1 LIRSLLVTAVAVVG
15 VGALAAAG
23 SSGDSAAGPPG
34 AAGSPARS
42 GGLPTTTGV
51 IPAALRIQL
60 SPAQVSAAAG
70 RCAAW
75 ADRAGFADNG
85 YVGGSLTTAI
95 AVAIGESG
103 CNPAACYDD
112 TTGQE
117 CTPAST
123 SGSHDSIDRGVWQIN
138 SRAWPQVSNS
148 CAFRGLCNAK
158 VAYGSVSADGSFF
171 GPWTVYLTD
180 HYAQFVWAAQQA
192 VNALRGGT
200 ITSGLLGS
208 CAAYA
213 AGAPGAQ
220 VRLANCGSGSASQ
233 QWTTSAS
240 TLRTTGG
247 LCLTAAPAAGAP
259 VTVLRCTGSRVQDW
273 ERGPGSGL
281 RNAGTGL
288 CLADAGSSRT
298 PGHLL
303 TGQPCARRQGQA
315 WFRP

>member
-1 LIRSLLVTAVAVVG
+1 LIRKLIVMAVAVVG

-23 SSGDSAAGPPG
+23 PPGDSAAGPHG
-34 AAGSPARS
+34 TAVGSARS
-42 GGLPTTTGV
+42 GGLPATTGV
-51 IPAALRIQL
+51 IPAALPIRL

-75 ADRAGFADNG
+75 ASRAGFANNG

-138 SRAWPQVSNS
+138 GRAWPHVSNS

-158 VAYGSVSADGSFF
+158 VAYGQVSADGSFF

-208 CAAYA
+208 CAADA
-213 AGAPGAQ
+213 DSPGSQ
-220 VRLANCGSGSASQ
+220 VRLATCGSGSASQ
-233 QWTTSAS
+233 QWMTSAT

-247 LCLTAAPAAGAP
+247 LCLTAALPAGTP
-259 VTVLRCTGSRVQDW
+259 VTVQRCAGRRVQAW
-273 ERGPGSGL
+273 ERGPGSEL
-281 RNAGTGL
+281 RNAATGL
-288 CLADAGSSRT
+288 CLADAGSSRA